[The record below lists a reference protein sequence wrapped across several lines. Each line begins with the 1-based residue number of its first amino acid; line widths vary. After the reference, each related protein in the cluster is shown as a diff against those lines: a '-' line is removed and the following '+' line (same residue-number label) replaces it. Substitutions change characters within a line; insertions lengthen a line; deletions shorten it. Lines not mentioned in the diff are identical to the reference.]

1 MNVVAIDFS
10 INSPGI
16 CVLKNDKP
24 FFISFIKPKLGT
36 KAQLAI
42 KDQLAELDDV
52 YILDQEEPNI
62 ERQELSR
69 VQRHIHIADNLI
81 SMIEEHTDPSQPYR
95 IYFEGASYGTSRFG
109 TNSLIDLSSAASI
122 MKAKMIERWN
132 VEAMDVLAPTT
143 IKKFAGKGNMKKEQM
158 WEVFLDNQSLRE
170 SPFWNFCQSLREDKK
185 LAKPI
190 DDLVDSYFILM
201 CALGA

>member
-1 MNVVAIDFS
+1 MFAFS
-10 INSPGI
+10 RTTN
-16 CVLKNDKP
+16 P

-42 KDQLAELDDV
+42 KDQIAELEDV

-69 VQRHIHIADNLI
+69 VQRHRYIAASLI
-81 SMIEEHTDPSQPYR
+81 EMIEQHTDPTQPYK

-109 TNSLIDLSSAASI
+109 TNSLIDLAAASAV
-122 MKAKMIERWN
+122 MKSMMLEHWN
-132 VEAMDVLAPTT
+132 VETMEVLAPTT